1 MLYGFSWVMGNSYAL
16 ALILYALVF
25 KLVFL
30 PFAIKQQKNQVKM
43 ANLTPKIEL
52 IKAKYR
58 GRTDRATM
66 QKMQQEIMELQEK
79 EGVSMFGGCLPLL
92 IQFPIIIFLYN
103 VIRNPLS
110 YICGYTQANW
120 DTLFQR
126 FEAHYVPHYTDLY
139 TKTPTEAMIAGT
151 HTLEQAVADASSKAA
166 AAIGQDQIQIISKIK
181 EFGINYSDLGNGRP
195 IPDMSL
201 FGVDLGY
208 TPNAVFE
215 NWALWALILIPV
227 LAAAFQW
234 LTMFLTKKWNGNAN
248 QVAGAAADAQTQAST
263 KIMDIIFPLMTLWMA
278 FSFSALMGL
287 YWIFQ
292 SVLAIVQTFILAK
305 AMPLPKFTE
314 AQLKQMKREQKAVEK
329 ATQKVIKNQKYRSL
343 HYIDEDDYDE
353 LPEVKSNTNEKDK
366 NSGMLTGNDLPNIKD

>member
-1 MLYGFSWVMGNSYAL
+1 MLYGFSWIMGNSYAL

-58 GRTDRATM
+58 GRNDRATM
-66 QKMQQEIMELQEK
+66 QKMQQEIMELQQR

-110 YICGYTQANW
+110 YICGVTQEGW

-126 FEAHYVPHYTDLY
+126 FEGMYASGQLAIAEG
-139 TKTPTEAMIAGT
+139 KTAADMAAM
-151 HTLEQAVADASSKAA
+151 
-166 AAIGQDQIQIISKIK
+166 IGQDQLQIISFAKQNAHLY
-181 EFGINYSDLGNGRP
+181 EGDLFEGVITNGRP
-195 IPDMSL
+195 IPDLSL
-201 FGVDLGY
+201 FGVELGH
-208 TPNAVFE
+208 TPNEVFG

-234 LTMFLTKKWNGNAN
+234 LTMFLSKRWNGNAN
-248 QVAGAAADAQTQAST
+248 QVAAGGDAQTQASM
-263 KIMDIIFPLMTLWMA
+263 KMMDIVFPLMTLWMA
-278 FSFSALMGL
+278 FSFTALMGL

-292 SVLAIVQTFILAK
+292 SVLAIVQTFVISRV
-305 AMPLPKFTE
+305 MPLPKFTDE
-314 AQLKQMKREQKAVEK
+314 QLKQMRREQKAVEK
-329 ATQKVIKNQKYRSL
+329 AQKKVLKNQKYRSL
-343 HYIDEDDYDE
+343 HYIDEDDYDD
-353 LPEVKSNTNEKDK
+353 LPEVKQNTPAEKSS